1 MKYAIR
7 KYSNRKHTRGF
18 SLIELMVAVAIIAIL
33 AVIVIPSY
41 QSHLVKGSRAAAQA
55 FMLDVENREK
65 QYLLDARAYTNSL
78 TTLGMATPADVSKY
92 YNVTIVVAATPP
104 SFTITAAPIAGT
116 RQASDG
122 NLTLDSSGAKTHGA
136 STTW

>member
-1 MKYAIR
+1 MTYAIR
-7 KYSNRKHTRGF
+7 KYSNKNHTRGF
-18 SLIELMVAVAIIAIL
+18 SLIELMVAVAIVAIIAVV
-33 AVIVIPSY
+33 AIPSY
-41 QSHLVKGSRAAAQA
+41 QSHLVKGSRAAAQS

-78 TTLGMATPADVSKY
+78 TTLGVATPADVSKY
-92 YNVTIVVAATPP
+92 YTITIDIVATPP

-116 RQASDG
+116 RQAGDG
-122 NLTLDSSGAKTHGA
+122 NLTLTSAGAKTHGT

>member
-7 KYSNRKHTRGF
+7 KYAKGF
-18 SLIELMVAVAIIAIL
+18 SLIELMVAVAIVAIIAVV
-33 AVIVIPSY
+33 AIPSY
-41 QSHLVKGSRAAAQA
+41 QSHLVKGNRAAAQA

-78 TTLGMATPADVSKY
+78 NTLGMTTPADVSKY
-92 YNVTIVVAATPP
+92 YNVTIDVVATPP
-104 SFTITAAPIAGT
+104 SFTITATPIAGT
-116 RQASDG
+116 QQASDG
-122 NLTLDSSGAKTHGA
+122 NLTLTSAGAKTHGA